1 MYNVCYVL
9 MRKRP
14 TITSQA
20 HVVWVLQPMALI
32 YCVLSYCVC
41 VCVCVCVQGKV
52 AEKRAL
58 DRSRSLHARVR
69 YIEMVSHYTHT
80 LARHHLVFKH
90 AQQYGHLAL
99 HRVVMYTLLLSRQ
112 YA

>member
-14 TITSQA
+14 TITSSTC
-20 HVVWVLQPMALI
+20 
-32 YCVLSYCVC
+32 CVGPASPWLSYTVC
-41 VCVCVCVQGKV
+41 YHIVCVCVCVQGKV

-99 HRVVMYTLLLSRQ
+99 HRVVMYTLPPQ
-112 YA
+112 